1 MNTKNLEE
9 FKPILMYTLKIRER
23 DAWRPERYE
32 IIYGIHDRKNGRYMG
47 STMESF
53 SQSCLEHYGLNTT
66 QAFHKLTEA
75 VTDFIDNRL
84 EPNDSQY
91 GYFLNKLEEWYRDR
105 VRQYFRIMEES
116 GITSDTQ
123 VPAYEIDY
131 GEEMELQERFNLWIR
146 GYKDKEI
153 AEETEEDMEV
163 IRKWREKMRLNPN
176 N

>member
-1 MNTKNLEE
+1 MNTEKIEE
-9 FKPILMYTLKIRER
+9 FNPILMYTLKSRER

-66 QAFHKLTEA
+66 QSFLKLTEA

-105 VRQYFRIMEES
+105 VRQYFRIMEDS
-116 GITSDTQ
+116 GNTSDTQ

-131 GEEMELQERFNLWIR
+131 GKEMELQERFNLWIR
-146 GYKDKEI
+146 GYKDEEI
-153 AEETEEDMEV
+153 AEETEEDLDV
-163 IRKWREKMRLNPN
+163 IKRWRDKMNLNPN
-176 N
+176 T